1 MRMDTRT
8 ARALA
13 VLALAGALAGCE
25 DAIGPGVEVDIG
37 AVVLSVGS
45 GTTVIPAGGSG
56 SLALHAGTHDLD
68 VAVRDLDGDALQ
80 LGFDYELVVGTS
92 NQGVARYSALTNL
105 GGTLV
110 TAPGTATL
118 QVEIEHDGHSHFS
131 EPVSVTVN

>member
-1 MRMDTRT
+1 MQINTRA
-8 ARALA
+8 ARVLG
-13 VLALAGALAGCE
+13 VLAIAGALAGCE
-25 DAIGPGVEVDIG
+25 DAIGPGIEVDIG

-45 GTTVIPAGGSG
+45 QTTVVPAGGSG
-56 SLALHAGTHDLD
+56 SLSLASGTHDLD
-68 VAVRDLDGDALQ
+68 VTVRDLDGGALQ
-80 LGFDYELVVGTS
+80 LGFDYDLVIGTS

-118 QVEIEHDGHSHFS
+118 QVEIRHDGHSHFG